1 MDEKKLTRRQF
12 LRNVATLA
20 GASVLAAC
28 GGPAA
33 TVPTAAPAASQPT
46 TAAAA
51 APTTAAAA
59 APTTAPA
66 AAATTAPAAGAATPS
81 KYANSPR
88 EKTVIFDIDG
98 GRVPDPEAW
107 NERIPASSRRDHGFH
122 QAVIEPLFILNYNT
136 GKIEPWLGE
145 SMTSN
150 DKLDTWTLKLRDG
163 VKWSDGEAFN
173 ADDVVFT
180 IQMLIDHSPDLN
192 DAAAMK
198 QWVSTVTKKDDLTV
212 EFKLTNPNPRFQL
225 DYFSVRIWGQV
236 NILPE
241 HIWKGQDPLT
251 FKNYD
256 PAKGWPVFTGPYKVN
271 SVSQTE
277 FSYVRDDNWWGAKA
291 GFKPLPQPEKLIW
304 TWAGPEETRTALM
317 ADNGLDSLMDIT
329 LGALQA
335 LMQRNPKVIAYF
347 DKLPFAWVPD
357 PCSRTF
363 ELNHAVAPWGD
374 KDMRWA
380 LNYAV
385 DRDQVVTI
393 AYEGSTFPSKHF
405 FPQYPPLD
413 RLVKL
418 LEDKGVYNKYPLLTH
433 DPAKATQIIESKGYT
448 KGGDG
453 YYAKDGKQLTLDI
466 QVHEA
471 FIEKQRI
478 AQVLTEQFQ
487 NIGINAS
494 WRKLA
499 GATWSDN
506 FQKGNYDVRMGWQT
520 CGSVNEPWKSMDTFN
535 VKYLKPV
542 GERTDEDRNA
552 WRWSG
557 DAAKQYAAIVDQ
569 IGVLPLGDPKIDDLF
584 TQAMDIWMS
593 ELPVIPITQAKK
605 IIPFNQTYWTNWPSS
620 TVTYIHPPTWWQS
633 THVIIHNLKPAS
645 G

>member
-1 MDEKKLTRRQF
+1 
-12 LRNVATLA
+12 
-20 GASVLAAC
+20 
-28 GGPAA
+28 
-33 TVPTAAPAASQPT
+33 
-46 TAAAA
+46 
-51 APTTAAAA
+51 
-59 APTTAPA
+59 
-66 AAATTAPAAGAATPS
+66 
-81 KYANSPR
+81 
-88 EKTVIFDIDG
+88 
-98 GRVPDPEAW
+98 
-107 NERIPASSRRDHGFH
+107 
-122 QAVIEPLFILNYNT
+122 
-136 GKIEPWLGE
+136 
-145 SMTSN
+145 
-150 DKLDTWTLKLRDG
+150 
-163 VKWSDGEAFN
+163 
-173 ADDVVFT
+173 
-180 IQMLIDHSPDLN
+180 
-192 DAAAMK
+192 
-198 QWVSTVTKKDDLTV
+198 
-212 EFKLTNPNPRFQL
+212 
-225 DYFSVRIWGQV
+225 
-236 NILPE
+236 
-241 HIWKGQDPLT
+241 
-251 FKNYD
+251 
-256 PAKGWPVFTGPYKVN
+256 
-271 SVSQTE
+271 
-277 FSYVRDDNWWGAKA
+277 
-291 GFKPLPQPEKLIW
+291 
-304 TWAGPEETRTALM
+304 
-317 ADNGLDSLMDIT
+317 MDIT

-335 LMQRNPKVIAYF
+335 LVARNPKIISWF

-363 ELNHAVAPWGD
+363 ELNHTVAPWGD

-418 LEDKGVYNKYPLLTH
+418 LEDKGMYDKYPLLKT

-448 KGGDG
+448 KGSDG
-453 YYAKDGKQLTLDI
+453 YYAKDGKQLALDI

-499 GATWSDN
+499 GATWTDN

-542 GERTDEDRNA
+542 GERTDDDRNA

-584 TQAMDIWMS
+584 TQAMEIWMG

-605 IIPFNQTYWTNWPSS
+605 IIPFNQTYWTNWPDSKND
-620 TVTYIHPPTWWQS
+620 YMHPPTWWQS